1 MLCSSAS
8 ALRGDPTNKEGLAS
22 VHLRF
27 DEAFE
32 ISRCE
37 FGRARPVSVRVD
49 AGGEQGRDEEH
60 PRKTLACGLSGEET
74 EREGS

>member
-1 MLCSSAS
+1 
-8 ALRGDPTNKEGLAS
+8 
-22 VHLRF
+22 
-27 DEAFE
+27 
-32 ISRCE
+32 
-37 FGRARPVSVRVD
+37 VSVRVD